1 MDLELL
7 GSLGWREG
15 LMAVIALLLLYI
27 IVLFFRLRRLQ
38 HGVPALSPMAAQSAV
53 AAYAA
58 IQEPD
63 SAKVA
68 AVEPDRPGRCRRGE
82 WTTSV
87 GRRVGARRHSRS
99 GQAGIPLERASSRD
113 SRAGDDRCP
122 AARGLPVALRG
133 GRVARRS
140 AGCARGFPAPV
151 WQSTASAQ
159 SASPLYNDAMQ
170 MAIQGHDA
178 TTIAHRCGIARAEA
192 DLVVALAR
200 NRHEGLL
207 EAEQADGDS
216 TASSTPATGPA
227 PAAAVLGTAL
237 AAADQQ
243 AALRRQL
250 HWRMGAAGC

>member
-38 HGVPALSPMAAQSAV
+38 HGAPALLPMAAQSAM

-63 SAKVA
+63 SAKLA
-68 AVEPDRPGRCRRGE
+68 AVEP
-82 WTTSV
+82 V
-87 GRRVGARRHSRS
+87 GPVDAAGASGPQALVAAS
-99 GQAGIPLERASSRD
+99 ESPETADSGKPEFPWNEPPPEIPGQAMIDALQREVYQLRCEVDELRAEVL
-113 SRAGDDRCP
+113 
-122 AARGLPVALRG
+122 AAREDF
-133 GRVARRS
+133 RRQS
-140 AGCARGFPAPV
+140 G
-151 WQSTASAQ
+151 QSTASAQ

-200 NRHEGLL
+200 NRHEGL
-207 EAEQADGDS
+207 
-216 TASSTPATGPA
+216 
-227 PAAAVLGTAL
+227 
-237 AAADQQ
+237 
-243 AALRRQL
+243 
-250 HWRMGAAGC
+250 